1 MSGELTSQDAWAE
14 ARRRLTGYQVIAF
27 HKAFELL
34 EGRHDTD
41 MANPDGWEGLLMV
54 LKAFGYRHVWMENL
68 KTERS
73 YQLFVRDPWPGDLE
87 AWAEHGMAAFR
98 RL

>member
-73 YQLFVRDPWPGDLE
+73 YQLFVRDLWPGDIE
-87 AWAEHGMAAFR
+87 AWVEHGSTKYR
-98 RL
+98 KL

>member
-1 MSGELTSQDAWAE
+1 MSDKLTSKEAWAE

-27 HKAFELL
+27 HEAFELL
-34 EGRHDTD
+34 EGKHDSD
-41 MANPDGWEGLLMV
+41 MATPDGWEGLLMV

-73 YQLFVRDPWPGDLE
+73 YQLFVRDLWPGDIE
-87 AWAEHGMAAFR
+87 AWVEHGSTKYR
-98 RL
+98 KL